1 MKTKNKRLSHR
12 KMTLIIILGL
22 VIITAG
28 IAIYYE
34 YSESKTDRSNVR
46 SITKNE
52 SKEDNL
58 ESKTDP
64 TSDNS
69 SSAAYPKQK
78 KAITNTDPQAPTT
91 IDKTTGKTTVTVVTS
106 ASVSGDTVYIRGG
119 INNAVSEGKC
129 YAQLKGPSGSSIKK
143 DTTLLPG
150 AATADCKTIK
160 IPVSELSPG
169 TWIYKL
175 NYSSPTAEGVSSEN
189 SFQIN

>member
-12 KMTLIIILGL
+12 KRTLIIILGL

-52 SKEDNL
+52 LKKDNL

-69 SSAAYPKQK
+69 SSAAYPK
-78 KAITNTDPQAPTT
+78 AVTNTDPQAPTT
-91 IDKTTGKTTVTVVTS
+91 IDKTTGKMTVTVVTS
-106 ASVSGDTVYIRGG
+106 ASVSNGTVYIRGG
-119 INNAVSEGKC
+119 INNTVSEGEC

-143 DTTLLPG
+143 NTTLLPG

-169 TWIYKL
+169 TWTYRL